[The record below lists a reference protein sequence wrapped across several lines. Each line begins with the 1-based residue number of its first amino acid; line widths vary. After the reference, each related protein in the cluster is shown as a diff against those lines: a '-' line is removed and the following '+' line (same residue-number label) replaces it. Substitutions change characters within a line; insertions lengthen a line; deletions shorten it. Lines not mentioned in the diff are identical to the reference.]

1 MMSYASDD
9 GRLSRE
15 CSGCDGQEDA
25 GEFVGEFE
33 VHFCGMKVKLV
44 NELAGLAS
52 CLSC

>member
-25 GEFVGEFE
+25 GEFGGELE
-33 VHFCGMKVKLV
+33 VHFCGMKLV
-44 NELAGLAS
+44 NELAGLGS
-52 CLSC
+52 CWSC